1 MTSNSQSRVRAIL
14 AFALAGFALAVPAC
28 VNNDPVDEPEG
39 DGDGDGDAATGGM
52 AGDGDG
58 DTATGGT
65 GDGDSAESCGN
76 GDNNDAHVPEMLG
89 TVCETSNIPNCNI
102 TDFTA
107 TSFDAGAGTW
117 GDEMSLTGG
126 SFDYKDTDSTVTW
139 DVSGDQLN
147 ITASVS
153 GGGYIGV
160 GLWFGPCTDATDFE
174 GIQITLSGNLDEGGI
189 FDLQVNSDENYPV
202 EERDNFG
209 SCEHADGEEWNECTN
224 NFFRFPYVV
233 EGMATTFRIPWSEFT
248 GGKPVAT
255 LSANQLGGLQLQAGC
270 DEATAPCDI
279 SLQVYDVRFYRD
291 ADPFLGETGM
301 GGAGN

>member
-1 MTSNSQSRVRAIL
+1 MTSNSPSRVPALVALVLGGL
-14 AFALAGFALAVPAC
+14 ALTVPAC

-39 DGDGDGDAATGGM
+39 DGDGDASTGGM
-52 AGDGDG
+52 TGDGDGDG
-58 DTATGGT
+58 DTSTGGT
-65 GDGDSAESCGN
+65 GDGDSAASCGN
-76 GDNNDAHVPEMLG
+76 GENNDAHVPEMLG
-89 TVCETSNIPNCNI
+89 VVCETSNIPNCNI
-102 TDFTA
+102 TDFTPD
-107 TSFDAGAGTW
+107 SFGSDGNW
-117 GDEMSLTGG
+117 GDDMSLTGG
-126 SFDYKDTDSTVTW
+126 SFDYKDADSTVDW

-174 GIQITLSGNLDEGGI
+174 GIQITVSGDLDEGGI

-209 SCEHADGEEWNECTN
+209 SCEHADGEEWNDCTN
-224 NFFRFPYVV
+224 NFFRFPYV
-233 EGMATTFRIPWSEFT
+233 EQMSTTFRIPWSEFT

-255 LSANQLGGLQLQAGC
+255 LSPNQLGGIQLQAGC
-270 DEATAPCDI
+270 DEATAPCDMNI
-279 SLQVYDVRFYRD
+279 QVYDVRFYRD